1 MIKKD
6 QGGLFEN
13 KSVEQSERASQIV
26 FRHIVATVDC
36 DAWRPV
42 LSQVLIGHAEAR
54 GNSKGSTEVDHEQLK
69 TASLYVSAT
78 EKPTFIFRV
87 TGAKVQLVP
96 IPNSL
101 DVEKG
106 KKSNISPLKSQN
118 IVTIPGLT
126 VDPRAVDKAKTFQ
139 YHLNRSLREQTQLLL
154 WLDVVDT
161 SITPH

>member
-1 MIKKD
+1 M
-6 QGGLFEN
+6 
-13 KSVEQSERASQIV
+13 
-26 FRHIVATVDC
+26 FRHIVATLDC
-36 DAWRPV
+36 DAWSPV

-87 TGAKVQLVP
+87 TGANVQLVP

-106 KKSNISPLKSQN
+106 KKSITSPLKSQN
-118 IVTIPGLT
+118 ITISGLT

-139 YHLNRSLREQTQLLL
+139 YHLNRSLREKTELLL